1 MQSKLNFTDLPVYR
15 HRDLILE
22 SLEKNQV
29 IIVES
34 PTGSGKTTQIPLIL
48 KEAGYDRSGII
59 GVTQPRRIATLSVCD
74 FIRRQLDITDNY
86 CAYTMRFFDTSDES
100 TRIKIMTDGILL
112 EELKSDR
119 FLSRYSCIM
128 VDEAHERSLNIDFIL
143 GLLKQVLEV
152 RPDLK
157 VIVSSATINTEC
169 FSSFFNG
176 AKIITI
182 PTKVY
187 PVDVVYSPVEQ
198 EEAVPGRERRKG
210 KKTWQQAGEQDL
222 RIEKIYSLVEKK
234 IKDGEAGDVLVFLP
248 GEAEI
253 IMCED
258 RFRHSELA
266 PCLQIYPLYGR
277 LSKEEQERVFIPTA
291 EGKTKVVIATNIA
304 ETSITINGIRMVI
317 DSGLAKV
324 SYYDQRTF
332 TSSLIQQPISKASAE
347 QRKGRAGRTQSGI
360 CYRLY
365 TEESFS
371 KREEYTREEITR
383 CDLAEVALR
392 MSELGIY
399 DYDNFPFITAP
410 KKSAL
415 ASAAY
420 LLKLIGAIDDEHHLT
435 AIGEKMAVFPLL
447 PRLSRGIVESIMKY
461 PDVISDVITA
471 ASFLSTKGPFLFP
484 KDKAVLA
491 RTRQERFQDAA
502 GGDFAGYLKLYRA
515 YSEILEKADSPK
527 AAEKASEK
535 FCRHYFLDSQTM
547 NEIVHIK
554 GQLEEI
560 VSHMGIPV
568 ASGGP
573 ARDFLICLGTGL
585 LQFVCIRNDYSSYRS
600 LTADEIYIHP
610 SCSWFSQK
618 PDYIIAGEVVLTS
631 RLFARSVSPLKAEWL
646 DSIYPELKKLLRFS
660 SGYGYENIEKST
672 KTVQSY
678 NEKQK
683 EKAGKKKEAG
693 NGRTASGTFTLF
705 GYQLS
710 AVKQSG
716 KSKKKERDVYA
727 VKLSALADITKKAFE
742 AGSVPKIK
750 VMLTSSIGINPIQ
763 LPLKTLIQEAALITG
778 KKPDAQI
785 VEDEYY
791 SLADDHLALAGRLD
805 DLFTPT
811 AVGSGKFGFLTIVRA
826 KNRKGWKIYTS
837 TSLPASVDNAYLS
850 LNELMEEMKD
860 NKKRYS
866 KLIKTC
872 SAILTR
878 LDELEGLNS

>member
-266 PCLQIYPLYGR
+266 PSLQIYPLYGR
-277 LSKEEQERVFIPTA
+277 LTVVRVK
-291 EGKTKVVIATNIA
+291 KT
-304 ETSITINGIRMVI
+304 R
-317 DSGLAKV
+317 
-324 SYYDQRTF
+324 
-332 TSSLIQQPISKASAE
+332 
-347 QRKGRAGRTQSGI
+347 
-360 CYRLY
+360 
-365 TEESFS
+365 
-371 KREEYTREEITR
+371 
-383 CDLAEVALR
+383 
-392 MSELGIY
+392 
-399 DYDNFPFITAP
+399 
-410 KKSAL
+410 
-415 ASAAY
+415 
-420 LLKLIGAIDDEHHLT
+420 
-435 AIGEKMAVFPLL
+435 
-447 PRLSRGIVESIMKY
+447 RGI
-461 PDVISDVITA
+461 D
-471 ASFLSTKGPFLFP
+471 
-484 KDKAVLA
+484 
-491 RTRQERFQDAA
+491 
-502 GGDFAGYLKLYRA
+502 
-515 YSEILEKADSPK
+515 
-527 AAEKASEK
+527 
-535 FCRHYFLDSQTM
+535 
-547 NEIVHIK
+547 
-554 GQLEEI
+554 
-560 VSHMGIPV
+560 
-568 ASGGP
+568 
-573 ARDFLICLGTGL
+573 
-585 LQFVCIRNDYSSYRS
+585 
-600 LTADEIYIHP
+600 
-610 SCSWFSQK
+610 
-618 PDYIIAGEVVLTS
+618 
-631 RLFARSVSPLKAEWL
+631 PL
-646 DSIYPELKKLLRFS
+646 
-660 SGYGYENIEKST
+660 
-672 KTVQSY
+672 
-678 NEKQK
+678 
-683 EKAGKKKEAG
+683 AGKD
-693 NGRTASGTFTLF
+693 RL
-705 GYQLS
+705 
-710 AVKQSG
+710 
-716 KSKKKERDVYA
+716 VY
-727 VKLSALADITKKAFE
+727 
-742 AGSVPKIK
+742 P
-750 VMLTSSIGINPIQ
+750 
-763 LPLKTLIQEAALITG
+763 ITG
-778 KKPDAQI
+778 KRFLRLRPDKSAGTTVQNAARG
-785 VEDEYY
+785 EDPPPRRIGQLCE
-791 SLADDHLALAGRLD
+791 HLRGICNESDILFAFKCARYENGGR
-805 DLFTPT
+805 
-811 AVGSGKFGFLTIVRA
+811 ACI
-826 KNRKGWKIYTS
+826 
-837 TSLPASVDNAYLS
+837 
-850 LNELMEEMKD
+850 
-860 NKKRYS
+860 
-866 KLIKTC
+866 
-872 SAILTR
+872 
-878 LDELEGLNS
+878 